1 MNAPLSKKQRYRA
14 RKRQRLLEQ
23 GKGFVPGYG
32 PLRNSQFWADVDIPG
47 NKKVNN
53 TKVIRQQIVK
63 KESTCEVIDMNTS
76 IQHEPDLTDDNSPSI
91 PLAQTQAQGTLQT
104 LKKPLLNIQE
114 KTQEKLKFNQK
125 QQEQPNNDQ
134 NKEQNPTLNEEK
146 SKTPNENQNEEQ
158 NKSINTTQSS
168 INETT
173 FNNTEEKIPEKSVN
187 ELNSGSQIP
196 VLMKQPLTNTNIGA
210 TTSNSPLKTIPTL
223 TNQVKPKK
231 IPNTPNASNNYQNMH
246 NVVCPPTGALPSGV
260 PLTFLLQQANFGA
273 IQPQFPGYMPNNP
286 GLMTNIIPMQ
296 TNQQTF
302 TQQQIYTD
310 SNFPTNTSTYINNEV
325 PVTVPSQPY
334 SPSDLFTEDG
344 EVNKA
349 IEEGRESS
357 SSPDICKVGQ
367 RRQSAFDRLGPLTQP
382 KKPKLT
388 INLSFNKE
396 QAIREVVGEDESNKY
411 IPVHMREDII
421 NSSDEIVTTY
431 LDHWP
436 WKNHIVVRK
445 SVGARVSKSAMIME
459 QEQMEEVYE
468 RGNIFIQLSVKGYPN
483 TWSKED
489 VLDTLLENLKG
500 KSFVPCFIEF
510 TPTECKF
517 LVIRSR
523 PALIAIHKLG
533 FTARKEDVI
542 LNITI
547 YDIDLDIKTLNFQPK
562 VVLRQQIM
570 RGLEHENKLNLQQF
584 TLQPDVSHFI
594 YYPLN
599 RISNQIGII
608 DLHVSIVWKNLT
620 HLVLSHNRITS
631 IEGFD
636 LQHTTPLLQYLDIS
650 YNNIERITVLLNCRK
665 LQLKSLTLE
674 GNPLCT
680 DYRDPQDY
688 IKVAKMLFP
697 MLQEIDG
704 IQIPIKSDLPK
715 IHKNYCDILAKEL
728 VDKFL
733 QTYFPILDSPPQDRD
748 LIGDMYDTNAI
759 LTVTYNPIL
768 LSKSVW
774 RRNRALFLF
783 NRQTGDMIGGCLST
797 AKKIVKLL
805 KKLPNL
811 QHDPTS
817 FTVDVLTHTNTS
829 TIITICGVLKI
840 TTDSLAEDEPML
852 AFSKTVLLYTSDNVE
867 YKIRNDMVY
876 WDLPSEEY
884 LKQSFTKTAIP
895 LSKRTLNVSLDTP
908 PDTDTKD
915 HLVNIFMNLTEL
927 DRPHSERYLEE
938 KDWNIKDALQF
949 FTDIV
954 KLNPADMINTS
965 SSELVT

>member
-1 MNAPLSKKQRYRA
+1 MTQSVEGTYAPIWNLISNRNLWGRYRA

-104 LKKPLLNIQE
+104 LKKPLLNIQG

-134 NKEQNPTLNEEK
+134 NKV
-146 SKTPNENQNEEQ
+146 
-158 NKSINTTQSS
+158 NTV
-168 INETT
+168 
-173 FNNTEEKIPEKSVN
+173 FLN

-246 NVVCPPTGALPSGV
+246 NVVCPPTVDPDKYLTTNLEMLYHSIYAQEPIIPRSALPS
-260 PLTFLLQQANFGA
+260 
-273 IQPQFPGYMPNNP
+273 GYMPNNP

-562 VVLRQQIM
+562 
-570 RGLEHENKLNLQQF
+570 
-584 TLQPDVSHFI
+584 
-594 YYPLN
+594 
-599 RISNQIGII
+599 
-608 DLHVSIVWKNLT
+608 
-620 HLVLSHNRITS
+620 
-631 IEGFD
+631 
-636 LQHTTPLLQYLDIS
+636 
-650 YNNIERITVLLNCRK
+650 
-665 LQLKSLTLE
+665 
-674 GNPLCT
+674 
-680 DYRDPQDY
+680 
-688 IKVAKMLFP
+688 
-697 MLQEIDG
+697 DG

-884 LKQSFTKTAIP
+884 LKQAFTKTA
-895 LSKRTLNVSLDTP
+895 VS
-908 PDTDTKD
+908 
-915 HLVNIFMNLTEL
+915 
-927 DRPHSERYLEE
+927 
-938 KDWNIKDALQF
+938 
-949 FTDIV
+949 
-954 KLNPADMINTS
+954 
-965 SSELVT
+965 